1 MAEREKSGLRQF
13 SKVRRLVRAGYRK
26 GYAEWAQGELCDV
39 LPSVQL
45 TQQAGS
51 RADRS
56 IARAL

>member
-1 MAEREKSGLRQF
+1 MA
-13 SKVRRLVRAGYRK
+13 AGYRK
-26 GYAEWAQGELCDV
+26 GYAEWAQGELSDV

-51 RADRS
+51 RVARS